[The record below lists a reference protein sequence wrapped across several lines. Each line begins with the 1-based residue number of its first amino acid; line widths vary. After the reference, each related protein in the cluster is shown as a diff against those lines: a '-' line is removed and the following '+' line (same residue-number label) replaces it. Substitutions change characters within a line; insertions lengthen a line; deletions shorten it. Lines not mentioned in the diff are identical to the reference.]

1 LQEKEQTIQSQ
12 LAVITGYAERHGFR
26 HSTALTYT
34 DDGYS
39 GTWLDRPGLDELRD
53 HAREGRFEVVVVL
66 CPDRLA
72 RRYAYQVLLLEEL
85 KRAGVEIHFCER
97 PINDSPDDQLLL
109 QIQGAIAEYERAKVL
124 ERCRRG
130 RLHRARRGE
139 LAPPNPPYGYH
150 YAARKYGGD
159 GQIRIHE
166 EEAAMVRQ
174 VFRWYAEEGASLY
187 GLLKKLS
194 ASPWTTRRGKNEW
207 MATSVL
213 RMLRCEWYVGSAHY
227 NCATRRSVAPG
238 RDVEGTLRPRCV
250 KVKRPRS
257 EWIRVPVPRLVDDER
272 FHRVQERIKENK
284 RFSRRRLKRT
294 RVYLLKGLL
303 KCGLC
308 GYAYIGMTRTASPKR
323 DGQREHSYYVCAMR
337 SSLRRVGCT
346 TRCQGE
352 RLLVAGADEVVW
364 TTVRD
369 LLLDSDAL
377 ADNLQSWLTRVTAN
391 PAGDERLSQT
401 TGRLTELNRQ
411 RQRLI
416 DAYQAGALD
425 LDDFQTRKTT
435 IEEGILAVEH
445 ELAAL
450 RSWASRRDLASR
462 QVVGAQD
469 VVRRLRGQLQDPS
482 FELKQ
487 AILRLV
493 VEKVIVNGH
502 RLEIHLALPVSGDF
516 HLTFGRGAIC
526 SSVRTCPDSVNRTRP
541 RFSAGRGR
549 ALSSLP
555 FGTAPSFG
563 HLCRRP
569 CSTSAKV
576 AKFESLK

>member
-1 LQEKEQTIQSQ
+1 MQRAALYARVSTDLQEKEQTIQSQ

-85 KRAGVEIHFCER
+85 KRVGVAIHFCER

-187 GLLKKLS
+187 GVLKRLN
-194 ASPWTTRRGKNEW
+194 ASPWRTRSGKNEW
-207 MATSVL
+207 NATSVVRL
-213 RMLRCEWYVGSAHY
+213 LHCEWYVGRAYY
-227 NCATRRSVAPG
+227 NCATRRPVAPV
-238 RDVEGTLRPRCV
+238 RNAEGSPRPRCA
-250 KVKRPRS
+250 KVQRPRT
-257 EWIRVPVPRLVDDER
+257 EWIEVPVPCLIDEGL
-272 FHRVQERIKENK
+272 FNRVQECIQENK
-284 RFSRRRLKRT
+284 RFSRRRLKRAK
-294 RVYLLKGLL
+294 VYLLKGLL

-308 GYAYIGMTRTASPKR
+308 GYAYIGMTRTVSPRR

-337 SSLRRVGCT
+337 STLRQAGST
-346 TRCQGE
+346 TRCTGE

-377 ADNLQSWLTRVTAN
+377 AERLRLWLARTTAA
-391 PAGDERLSQT
+391 PEGDERLSLT
-401 TGRLTELNRQ
+401 TARLSELNRQ
-411 RQRLI
+411 RKRLI

-425 LDDFQTRKTT
+425 LDDFQPRKTT

-445 ELAAL
+445 ELAGL

-462 QVVGAQD
+462 QVISAQD
-469 VVRRLRGQLQDPS
+469 VVQQLRGRLQDPG

-493 VEKVIVNGH
+493 VEKVIVNDH

-516 HLTFGRGAIC
+516 HLTSGWGATRN
-526 SSVRTCPDSVNRTRP
+526 SFRNREP
-541 RFSAGRGR
+541 RRQHCLVSG
-549 ALSSLP
+549 
-555 FGTAPSFG
+555 
-563 HLCRRP
+563 
-569 CSTSAKV
+569 
-576 AKFESLK
+576 E

>member
-85 KRAGVEIHFCER
+85 KRAGVAIHFCER

-139 LAPPNPPYGYH
+139 LAPPNSPYGYH

-166 EEAAMVRQ
+166 EEAALVRQ

-187 GLLKKLS
+187 ALLKKLN
-194 ASPWTTRRGKNEW
+194 ASPWTTRSGKNVWE
-207 MATSVL
+207 ATSVL
-213 RMLRCEWYVGSAHY
+213 HMLHCEWYVGRAYY
-227 NCATRRSVAPG
+227 NRATRRPVAPV
-238 RDVEGTLRPRCV
+238 RDAEGAPRPRCA
-250 KVKRPRS
+250 KVQRPRS
-257 EWIRVPVPRLVDDER
+257 EWIVVPVPRLVDDEL
-272 FHRVQERIKENK
+272 FNRVQERIKENK
-284 RFSRRRLKRT
+284 RFSRRRLKRAK
-294 RVYLLKGLL
+294 VYLLKGLL

-308 GYAYIGMTRTASPKR
+308 GYAYIGMTRTVSPRR

-337 SSLRRVGCT
+337 STLRQVGST

-369 LLLDSDAL
+369 LLLDSDVL
-377 ADNLQSWLTRVTAN
+377 AEKLQSWLERTTAD
-391 PAGDERLSQT
+391 PEGDERLNLT
-401 TGRLTELNRQ
+401 TARLSELNLQ

-416 DAYQAGALD
+416 DAYQAGVLD

-435 IEEGILAVEH
+435 IEEGILTVEH

-462 QVVGAQD
+462 QVMGAQD
-469 VVRRLRGQLQDPS
+469 VVRRLRDRLQDPS

-516 HLTFGRGAIC
+516 HLTSGWGAGTHPFRN
-526 SSVRTCPDSVNRTRP
+526 SGPSVIHERP
-541 RFSAGRGR
+541 QVIKQTNHPLL
-549 ALSSLP
+549 LSS
-555 FGTAPSFG
+555 
-563 HLCRRP
+563 
-569 CSTSAKV
+569 
-576 AKFESLK
+576 